1 MMLQPLIENAI
12 LHGLRYEREL
22 GASLLVTAT
31 ETDKHIEIKVIDN
44 GAGLGNAKVKTPGY
58 KNKSFGLSSIK
69 DRIEILN
76 SDYPD
81 MQASFEIIDRAT
93 LGEKGCVS
101 LLRLPKI
108 EERK

>member
-1 MMLQPLIENAI
+1 M
-12 LHGLRYEREL
+12 
-22 GASLLVTAT
+22 S
-31 ETDKHIEIKVIDN
+31 
-44 GAGLGNAKVKTPGY
+44 NAKAETPGY
-58 KNKSFGLSSIK
+58 KKKSFGVSSIK

-81 MQASFEIIDRAT
+81 IQASFEIIDRAT